1 MISLNI
7 LFKELAKVFDGK
19 SKLEILTKDILKTTN
34 DAKHLPSNGNQLSE
48 SIVEAMTQKDALP
61 ICETILKIPFNWN
74 PPTSSADPLYIKHSI
89 AKAHVE
95 LIGPEGLVKSN
106 HIRLG
111 LYGMLPNT
119 EYGIRTHPADE
130 IYIMLAGKAFWKVGE
145 KSYLLHKPGERSFH
159 PSMIEHANR
168 TGSEAFM
175 SVYVWHGDVSTEN
188 YIYDGI
194 K

>member
-1 MISLNI
+1 MTLLNI
-7 LFKELAKVFDGK
+7 LFKELAKVFDGQ
-19 SKLEILTKDILKTTN
+19 SKLEIITKDILENTN
-34 DAKHLPSNGNQLSE
+34 SDRHLPSDGNQLAK

-74 PPTSSADPLYIKHSI
+74 PPTSSNDPLYVEHSI

-95 LIGPEGLVKSN
+95 LIGPAGLVKSKD
-106 HIRLG
+106 IRLG

-130 IYIMLAGKAFWKVGE
+130 IYVMLAGRAFWKVGK
-145 KSYLLHKPGERSFH
+145 KSYLLHKPGQRSFH
-159 PSMIEHANR
+159 PSMIEHANC
-168 TGSEAFM
+168 TGKEAFM
-175 SVYVWHGDVSTEN
+175 SVYVWHGEISTKN
-188 YIYDGI
+188 YVYDGI